1 MNADYTIFRKS
12 FADNV
17 IWWVVGVKTWRGIQ
31 FVSKHKTKTEANNAV
46 KDYKKNPPIIGN
58 VIKKIGGV
66 INETGK

>member
-1 MNADYTIFRKS
+1 MN
-12 FADNV
+12 
-17 IWWVVGVKTWRGIQ
+17 VVGVKTWRGIQ

-66 INETGK
+66 INEAGK